1 MSKTVAVILVNW
13 NSFSFTNDCIHSLK
27 EMSFS
32 DYDIIVTDNGSQDG
46 SGKQLKEIHPD
57 IILIESNQN
66 LGFTGGN
73 NLGLKYAIQNNYTYS
88 ILLNNDT
95 FVEKD
100 FLSILINYMDAHPQV
115 GAIQP
120 KIYFNHDRKIIWNAG
135 SYYNKFWGYTY
146 SKGYLRKEK
155 QIDNTVKEVDWITG

>member
-66 LGFTGGN
+66 
-73 NLGLKYAIQNNYTYS
+73 K
-88 ILLNNDT
+88 
-95 FVEKD
+95 
-100 FLSILINYMDAHPQV
+100 
-115 GAIQP
+115 
-120 KIYFNHDRKIIWNAG
+120 
-135 SYYNKFWGYTY
+135 
-146 SKGYLRKEK
+146 
-155 QIDNTVKEVDWITG
+155 